1 MVVCIGRKSHQ
12 TGFLVPA
19 SDPIPVTL
27 ALQGGGSLGAFTWG
41 VLDRLLDRPELRIEA
56 ISGASA
62 GAMNAAMLA
71 QGLATGGSSEAKR
84 LLETFWCRVA
94 ITPGCPDTAAAQL
107 LVPLGIIMAPVV
119 EAMRHSARG
128 LSQDQLNPLGLNPLR
143 EVLDDLLDPSAFG
156 KEGAPLLVIATTR
169 VRTGEARLF
178 RGAEVTAGVLLAS
191 ACLPQLFPAVEIDG
205 EPYWDGGYASNPPLR
220 ALIEAGAPADLLVV
234 RTMPVERL
242 DLPTSAAGLLE
253 RTNEL
258 AFGAALRHEL
268 ESLAFAQRLLA
279 DRPQAAPGVLAR
291 LREARLHMLGA
302 EEAFRA
308 LKGRQPPGSH
318 HGLPARDAGAWPRRC
333 RPVAGSEPRFHR
345 GPLDGEPVGLRSL
358 THEPPGEANVV
369 ALARL
374 FGMSGEIVGTW
385 RCTTPHG
392 ETVAGV
398 FREATGRHVH
408 ADESRAVRRGYLFNF
423 RPHGIFYPGAACRSA
438 GRPTPERQVQR
449 FQSRP
454 SRRSSLSAHSIIYGH
469 YLRTLPATA

>member
-1 MVVCIGRKSHQ
+1 M
-12 TGFLVPA
+12 PA

-71 QGLATGGSSEAKR
+71 QGLATGGPSEAKR

-156 KEGAPLLVIATTR
+156 NEGAPLLVIATTR

-268 ESLAFAQRLLA
+268 EFACLCPALVG
-279 DRPQAAPGVLAR
+279 RPAPAAPGVLAR

-308 LKGRQPPGSH
+308 LKGGSH
-318 HGLPARDAGAWPRRC
+318 QDPTTAFLQEMRELGHAAADQWLAANLASIG
-333 RPVAGSEPRFHR
+333 V
-345 GPLDGEPVGLRSL
+345 RS
-358 THEPPGEANVV
+358 
-369 ALARL
+369 
-374 FGMSGEIVGTW
+374 
-385 RCTTPHG
+385 
-392 ETVAGV
+392 TVNLSD
-398 FREATGRHVH
+398 F
-408 ADESRAVRRGYLFNF
+408 AV
-423 RPHGIFYPGAACRSA
+423 
-438 GRPTPERQVQR
+438 
-449 FQSRP
+449 
-454 SRRSSLSAHSIIYGH
+454 
-469 YLRTLPATA
+469 

>member
-308 LKGRQPPGSH
+308 LKGGSH
-318 HGLPARDAGAWPRRC
+318 QDPTTAFLQEMRELGH
-333 RPVAGSEPRFHR
+333 VAADQWLAANLASIG
-345 GPLDGEPVGLRSL
+345 VRS
-358 THEPPGEANVV
+358 
-369 ALARL
+369 
-374 FGMSGEIVGTW
+374 
-385 RCTTPHG
+385 
-392 ETVAGV
+392 TVNLSD
-398 FREATGRHVH
+398 F
-408 ADESRAVRRGYLFNF
+408 AV
-423 RPHGIFYPGAACRSA
+423 
-438 GRPTPERQVQR
+438 
-449 FQSRP
+449 
-454 SRRSSLSAHSIIYGH
+454 
-469 YLRTLPATA
+469 